1 MFSDIW
7 YEAKLE
13 ILDDQGRPLAVDMT
27 YRAEDLDYGQ
37 IFGVKKGDH
46 PVGISVPQDS
56 RAYYIERDG
65 FYYFYAQNVNSE
77 EYDKDSVQVQYKNT
91 SSFSCG

>member
-1 MFSDIW
+1 
-7 YEAKLE
+7 
-13 ILDDQGRPLAVDMT
+13 MT

-37 IFGVKKGDH
+37 IFEEKETIRLEF
-46 PVGISVPQDS
+46 PFPQDS

-91 SSFSCG
+91 SSFPCG